1 MSKEK
6 YFINCLFIIYFT
18 FLTSPLIAGN
28 GVLKFA
34 QQAIQLGKVDASIE
48 YKISIPIKNI
58 GTDTLKLLRVSTDC
72 GCSSAKFSS
81 NALAVG
87 EEAILSVNFKPTIGE
102 TPFYRSIIV
111 LTDSKIPQYT
121 VTLEG
126 EIANTKKEVSISEE
140 VAINWKDSQKS
151 IPILSAYS
159 LKVKGRENELRTI
172 PLYIS
177 NLGEKALIIESFDM
191 KGLRIETI
199 QLPRTIPKGYI
210 MSLPLKI
217 DFSDI
222 GNQLHYLK
230 INTDERTLMFR
241 LQTVVND

>member
-1 MSKEK
+1 M
-6 YFINCLFIIYFT
+6 
-18 FLTSPLIAGN
+18 
-28 GVLKFA
+28 KFA
-34 QQAIQLGKVDASIE
+34 QQAIQLGKVDATTE

-58 GTDTLKLLRVSTDC
+58 GVDTLKLLRVSTDC
-72 GCSSAKFSS
+72 GCSSAKFSKQH
-81 NALAVG
+81 LAVG
-87 EEAILSVNFKPTIGE
+87 EEAVLSVNFKPTIGE

-126 EIANTKKEVSISEE
+126 EVSNNKKGEPIDNELIISWVE
-140 VAINWKDSQKS
+140 SQKS

-159 LKVKGRENELRTI
+159 LNVVGAKDEYKTI

-177 NLGEKALIIESFDM
+177 NLGEKSLIIESFDM
-191 KGLRIETI
+191 KGVSIETV
-199 QLPRTIPKGYI
+199 QLPRSIPKGFI

-217 DFSDI
+217 DFSDA
-222 GNQLHYLK
+222 GNQLNYLK